1 MEQVL
6 VLNGL
11 RGDVDTRGTSA
22 SCAQAPDGSVTCL
35 DTPLGAA
42 AARAAEVGGDV
53 GAYAASRLDVLA
65 QSARAEST
73 EAEQRADGLEAD
85 ASSARRIGKQGSADQ
100 LDRAAEAAR
109 LQARAS
115 LAQSAAAAAAA
126 QAVRIGDARRAL
138 MAADAV
144 VAAAW
149 RSDLAEV
156 NAGALMG
163 LELGVAGDDALELRQ
178 GYPQDVPGVAR
189 FTIAD
194 PGVVKGQ
201 IIGTKLMLVGVKG
214 GVTSVEVANAA
225 GARREIKVTV
235 KALIPAEQMAFAQ
248 ETFDQIKA
256 LTSSPATLKIDWQ
269 DADVLRANYDLI
281 FPVLRRIR
289 NAAVDTPGFRPQ
301 EFQSEFL
308 INVLDTARANPNL
321 RTLRDIVLKIDP
333 DLPNATEWRNGT
345 EGRQCRRN
353 SVSGV
358 VFHDLYTFT
367 RDYHTAGKITNV
379 ILTIADVVGKI
390 YSMVDPATGKIIADS
405 SKAARAVAAPALAE
419 YGTDPKRLVSNFGNA
434 VCVALAG
441 GAGAL
446 PVAARA
452 ALSLRAKV
460 ISEARKYRASL
471 LLANDTRRPAERR
484 AESAAAA
491 QGQKLAAQDA
501 LVKLATFDVP
511 AAFTAAQNA
520 ELEAAKAVVNADTS
534 LAPGGTSTPTGG
546 GGGAVVAVGAA
557 AAAFALWRF
566 LR

>member
-11 RGDVDTRGTSA
+11 NGQVDTRGTSA
-22 SCAQAPDGSVTCL
+22 SCAQSPDGTVSCM

-100 LDRAAEAAR
+100 LDRAVEAAR
-109 LQARAS
+109 LQARAA

-156 NAGALMG
+156 QAGALMG

-201 IIGTKLMLVGVKG
+201 IIGTKLVLVGVKG
-214 GVTSVEVANAA
+214 GVTSVEAANAA

-235 KALIPAEQMAFAQ
+235 KALIPAEQMALAQ

-256 LTSSPATLKIDWQ
+256 LTSSPAALKIDWQ

-281 FPVLRRIR
+281 YPVLRRIR
-289 NAAVDTPGFRPQ
+289 NAVTDAPLFRPQ
-301 EFQSEFL
+301 EFQSNFL
-308 INVLDTARANPNL
+308 IEVLNTARSNPQL
-321 RTLRDIVLKIDP
+321 KTLRDVVLAMRPKLTSLEVPEAADFRRREC
-333 DLPNATEWRNGT
+333 T
-345 EGRQCRRN
+345 RN
-353 SVSGV
+353 SVTNV

-419 YGTDPKRLVSNFGNA
+419 YGADPKRLVSGFGNA
-434 VCVALAG
+434 VCVAITG
-441 GAGAL
+441 GVSAL

-452 ALSLRAKV
+452 ALSLRATA
-460 ISEARKYRASL
+460 ISEARRYRASL

-501 LVKLATFDVP
+501 LAKLVTLDVP
-511 AAFTAAQNA
+511 SAFTAAQNA
-520 ELEAAKAVVNADTS
+520 ELEEARATVNADTS
-534 LAPGGTSTPTGG
+534 LAPGGASTGG
-546 GGGAVVAVGAA
+546 GGGAIVAVGAA